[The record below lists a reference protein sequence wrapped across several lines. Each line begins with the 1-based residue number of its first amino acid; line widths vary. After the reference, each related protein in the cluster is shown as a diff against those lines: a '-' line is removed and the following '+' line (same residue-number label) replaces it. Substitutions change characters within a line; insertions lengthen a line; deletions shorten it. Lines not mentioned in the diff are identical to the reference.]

1 MCNKPVKL
9 FGVSRL
15 ALLYDVDKVVC
26 EDEWYTFPLN
36 TEFRFKVAQDV
47 AKIYVKKLNRQEFES
62 MSGSGNR

>member
-26 EDEWYTFPLN
+26 EDERYTFPLN
-36 TEFRFKVAQDV
+36 AKFRFKVAQDV
-47 AKIYVKKLNRQEFES
+47 AKIYVKKLNRQES
-62 MSGSGNR
+62 KLMSGSGNR